1 MYTVSLCAVLRD
13 RLLYRMFLSL
23 RFVNVLTIYEIL
35 SLGTPESSAQT
46 ASRSVQPFLHSSRQS
61 VATLYNV
68 RPFSPKITPSDGG
81 SGTPSNMIPWTHPSP
96 QPELYLDRFSCF
108 RMADYCDT
116 DRQTD
121 HATPSVTIRRIYT
134 SYRNTAW
141 HVNLL
146 TSDDNFA

>member
-1 MYTVSLCAVLRD
+1 MCAVLRD

-35 SLGTPESSAQT
+35 SLGPPESSAQT
-46 ASRSVQPFLHSSRQS
+46 ASRSVQPFLRSSRQS

-81 SGTPSNMIPWTHPSP
+81 SGTPSNMISWAHPSP
-96 QPELYLDRFSCF
+96 QRKLHLDRFSCF
-108 RMADYCDT
+108 RTADYCDT

-121 HATPSVTIRRIYT
+121 RPRYSVCNNTPHLYVVPQYGVACRL
-134 SYRNTAW
+134 
-141 HVNLL
+141 NLL